1 MEMNI
6 HSNYHKFL
14 PRPLSNYIRQVL
26 ESDINR
32 YLIGGTFWSVIS
44 VVVSKILVIISTIFI
59 ARILGQTIY
68 GELAIL
74 RSNINLF
81 ISFTGLGI
89 ALTATKYVAQ
99 YKDKDFLKTARII
112 SLVESVSIAAVIF
125 STLLLLLLS
134 GMLTSSVLNIPH
146 LNVELKVS
154 GLLLIFSVFTA
165 LQVGILSGFQQFK
178 EIGKNT
184 LIAGIIGFILQIPL
198 TYYGSL
204 SGALMGLSLNL
215 ILFWIFNFLSIR
227 KIREGKYPIALFSK
241 SSLSELPILWKFSLP
256 TFLIAIL
263 MEATRWIANTK
274 LISSS
279 NGFKQM
285 AIFDVSYQ
293 WQVSINILPAILAQV
308 ALPILS
314 HNVDDKEKYSHIFY
328 KNFKINAIIA
338 TSICAVFCL
347 LSPFILSLYGNG
359 YSQSYLVFIYM
370 IICSTLAA
378 VNSAVWQITVASEHM
393 WVNLFINTFWS
404 VALLFS
410 VYMYVNRSGLTAERL
425 SFSYLLA
432 YMAQSILLVVY
443 FFFYQNSV
451 KTKN

>member
-1 MEMNI
+1 
-6 HSNYHKFL
+6 
-14 PRPLSNYIRQVL
+14 
-26 ESDINR
+26 
-32 YLIGGTFWSVIS
+32 
-44 VVVSKILVIISTIFI
+44 
-59 ARILGQTIY
+59 
-68 GELAIL
+68 
-74 RSNINLF
+74 
-81 ISFTGLGI
+81 
-89 ALTATKYVAQ
+89 
-99 YKDKDFLKTARII
+99 
-112 SLVESVSIAAVIF
+112 
-125 STLLLLLLS
+125 
-134 GMLTSSVLNIPH
+134 MLTSSVLNIPH

-178 EIGKNT
+178 EIGMNT

-227 KIREGKYPIALFSK
+227 KIRGGKYPIALFSK